1 MRKWTIASY
10 TFLILSIGAI
20 ALDSLKSGYMEFA
33 AVDDFKRLI
42 PNTVPPQFAKLLEG
56 NTDDCLTKPS
66 QTKPVT
72 LTQIRTLRQ
81 LTDKKQAETLLGN
94 AFCETS
100 KGFKYFTEAGKELT
114 VSFDKVLDYDFSTD
128 TKSNTLTNRNR
139 AADPTLHGRLQTSAL
154 AKQRESLSAR

>member
-1 MRKWTIASY
+1 MRKMAIASY
-10 TFLILSIGAI
+10 TLLILSIGAI
-20 ALDSLKSGYMEFA
+20 ALDSLKSGHMEFA
-33 AVDDFKRLI
+33 TVDDFKKLI

-72 LTQIRTLRQ
+72 LPQIRTLRQ

-114 VSFDKVLDYDFSTD
+114 VSFDKAMDYDFSKNQD
-128 TKSNTLTNRNR
+128 TNTLTNRNR
-139 AADPTLHGRLQTSAL
+139 AEPIPLHGRLQTPAL
-154 AKQRESLSAR
+154 DKQKESGTVR